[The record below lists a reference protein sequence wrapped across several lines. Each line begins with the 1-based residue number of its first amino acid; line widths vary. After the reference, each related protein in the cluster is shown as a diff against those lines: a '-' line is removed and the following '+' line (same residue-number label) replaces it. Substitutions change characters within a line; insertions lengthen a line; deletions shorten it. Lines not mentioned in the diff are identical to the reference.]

1 MSYDVGAILQAMRT
15 AALASDFGTTFGSRL
30 FLGEAPPAT
39 ALPYAVAD
47 VIDIVP
53 FRDFDSDG
61 GEMRVQVSMVGPDD
75 AGMAT
80 VAEYATD
87 LRANLSRA
95 PLTVSGLD
103 VLGVDYDISRGP
115 FRDGDRWRVD
125 ADYIIRFVET

>member
-1 MSYDVGAILQAMRT
+1 MSYDVSAILQALRT
-15 AALASDFGTTFGSRL
+15 LALTNDFGTTFGSRL

-39 ALPYAVAD
+39 ELPYAVAD

-53 FRDFDSDG
+53 FRDFDFDG
-61 GEMRVQVSMVGPDD
+61 GEMRVQMSMVGADS

-80 VAEYATD
+80 VGGYASD

-95 PLTVSGLD
+95 SLTVSGLN
-103 VLGVDYDISRGP
+103 VLGVDYDITRGP
-115 FRDGDRWRVD
+115 FRDGDRWRID